1 MIKDNIT
8 LGQRIQNLNTEL
20 EIQKRKREDEAKKI
34 HKALTSI
41 SEEEANIIYRIV
53 PEINIIK
60 NYTVDDLLNNSNGEL
75 DMLILVRNKLQAY
88 IEERLSFYE
97 GCV

>member
-41 SEEEANIIYRIV
+41 SEDEANIIYRIV

>member
-60 NYTVDDLLNNSNGEL
+60 NYTVDDLLNNYNGEL
-75 DMLILVRNKLQAY
+75 DMIILVRNKLQAY

>member
-8 LGQRIQNLNTEL
+8 FGQRIQNLNTEL